1 MSTVLKDHLK
11 ATVNVERGLK
21 ERHKKVNL
29 LGTLARSSF
38 YVFVRLM
45 GPFVVPGFK
54 DGAHIRV
61 VCDALQW
68 AYETDN
74 ARLMIFLAPG
84 SSKSILG
91 SLLFPAWVYGREP
104 SWQVLHVAHTFDF
117 ISKFGGKI
125 RDLLGTPEYQAI
137 FPNTKLNDKYGA
149 MDYWETT
156 EKGVYR
162 CAGAGSSI
170 AGKRGNIGICDD
182 LVSEQTV
189 NSKLELEKIKEWWAM
204 GFESRLLEGGKIVL
218 INTRWSL
225 DDPAQWLMDRSKE
238 SPELD
243 QWRIITI
250 PAILDKEASLL
261 LGHPE
266 GTSYWPEVWKT
277 ETLLKKKAANKR
289 SYWLALYQQQ
299 PIALDGNILKV
310 EHVKMWKRDETPGFV
325 KIIASLD
332 TAFSTKDTA
341 DYSVMQIWG
350 IFTRLERDSQG
361 RESKVTHLFLVDQVR
376 ERLEY
381 PDLVRKCE
389 KIKKKYDPEVWVI
402 EKKASGQSL
411 IQDLRRRGYLIAE
424 YTPDKDKVSR
434 ATAITPFLEAGR
446 VWFLDKMWA
455 RDTLDEWAAFP
466 KGRHD
471 DTVDAAAHAFI
482 YLRDSHLLTYEEE
495 DLMDDDDVPE
505 IEEKLYW

>member
-1 MSTVLKDHLK
+1 MR
-11 ATVNVERGLK
+11 ERD
-21 ERHKKVNL
+21 KKL
-29 LGTLARSSF
+29 LALAYIARESF

-45 GPFVVPGFK
+45 GPYVVPGFK
-54 DGAHIRV
+54 DGAHIKV
-61 VCDALQW
+61 VCDALQE

-91 SLLFPAWVYGREP
+91 SLLFPAWVLGKSP
-104 SWQVLHVAHTFDF
+104 TWQILHVAHTYDF

-125 RDLLGTPEYQAI
+125 RDFVQTPEYQSI
-137 FPNTKLNDKYGA
+137 FPELKLNDNYGA
-149 MDYWETT
+149 MDYWETS

-162 CAGAGSSI
+162 CAGAGGQI

-189 NSKLELEKIKEWWAM
+189 NSKVELDKIKEWWAM

-225 DDPAQWLMDRSKE
+225 DDPAQWLLDRSKE
-238 SPELD
+238 DPTLD
-243 QWRIITI
+243 QWKVISI
-250 PAILDKEASLL
+250 PALLDADAAAL
-261 LGHPE
+261 LGLPE

-277 ETLLKKKAANKR
+277 ETLLKRKAANKL

-299 PIALDGNILKV
+299 PIALDGNILKI
-310 EHVKMWKRDETPGFV
+310 EHLKMWKKDETPGFV
-325 KIIASLD
+325 KVIASLD
-332 TAFSTKDTA
+332 TAFSTKNTA
-341 DYSVMQIWG
+341 DYSVLQIWG
-350 IFTRLERDSQG
+350 IFLKQESDSQG
-361 RESKVTHLFLVDQVR
+361 RETKVTHMFLIHQVR

-381 PDLVRKCE
+381 PDLVKKCE
-389 KIKKKYDPEVWVI
+389 VLNKEYSPEVWVI

-411 IQDLRRRGYLIAE
+411 IQDLRRRGYLLVE

-434 ATAITPFLEAGR
+434 ATAITPFLESGRIWFPNR
-446 VWFLDKMWA
+446 VWA
-455 RDTLDEWAAFP
+455 QDTKDEWAAFP

-471 DTVDAAAHAFI
+471 DTVDAASTAFI

-495 DLMDDDDVPE
+495 ECMDED
-505 IEEKLYW
+505 EETNSEENHIYW